1 MTNQDGM
8 TYAPKGK
15 PSRVVEEGDFTFAAI
30 ALDHGHIYGMCNG
43 LMEAG
48 AVLKSVYDPDPVKLK
63 QFKETYPHVQVSSSE
78 QEILS
83 DPDVQLIAGAAI
95 PSERAALGIRVME
108 AGKDYFTDKTPFTS
122 LEQLEQAK
130 ITVERTGKKYMVYY
144 SERLHVES
152 AVYAGQ
158 LIQQGAIGDVLQV
171 TGFGPH
177 RLNAPNR
184 PAWFFKKEQY
194 GGILCDIGSH
204 QIEQFLFFSGCT
216 DARVLHS
223 KVANYT
229 NPDYPELEDYGDA
242 TLLGNTGATQY
253 FRVDWH
259 TPDGLSTWGDGRTF
273 ITGTKGTIELRKY
286 VDLAR
291 EKSGDHLY
299 LVNEDGEQHFSLA
312 GKVGFPF
319 FGELILDCLNR
330 TEQAMTQDHA
340 FKAAELCLLA
350 QLQAEHIFP
359 QERVR

>member
-63 QFKETYPHVQVSSSE
+63 QFKETYPNVQVASSE

-95 PSERAALGIRVME
+95 PSERAALGIRTME

-184 PAWFFKKEQY
+184 PAWFFKKK
-194 GGILCDIGSH
+194 SNTAA
-204 QIEQFLFFSGCT
+204 FFAISAAIKLNSFC
-216 DARVLHS
+216 
-223 KVANYT
+223 
-229 NPDYPELEDYGDA
+229 
-242 TLLGNTGATQY
+242 
-253 FRVDWH
+253 
-259 TPDGLSTWGDGRTF
+259 
-273 ITGTKGTIELRKY
+273 
-286 VDLAR
+286 
-291 EKSGDHLY
+291 
-299 LVNEDGEQHFSLA
+299 SLA
-312 GKVGFPF
+312 AAPMPAFSTAKW
-319 FGELILDCLNR
+319 R
-330 TEQAMTQDHA
+330 TIRTLTTLSLKITAMPRCSA
-340 FKAAELCLLA
+340 IPVRLS
-350 QLQAEHIFP
+350 IFALTGI
-359 QERVR
+359 RRTG